1 MDIFELRP
9 SPGAADA
16 LVRKKTRSAAAH
28 RSRPKVRASARPAVG
43 MSLQRF
49 SCPCGCGRNGWFSQP
64 RSLRTPIP
72 DPAML
77 DPAIS

>member
-16 LVRKKTRSAAAH
+16 LVRKKARPAAGH
-28 RSRPKVRASARPAVG
+28 RPRPKVRASARPAVG
-43 MSLQRF
+43 TSLRRF

-64 RSLRTPIP
+64 RSLRTTTP
-72 DPAML
+72 DPA
-77 DPAIS
+77 AS

>member
-16 LVRKKTRSAAAH
+16 LVRKKARPAAGH
-28 RSRPKVRASARPAVG
+28 RPRPKVRASSRPAVG
-43 MSLQRF
+43 TSLKRF

-64 RSLRTPIP
+64 RSLRTATS
-72 DPAML
+72 DPA
-77 DPAIS
+77 AS